1 MRTRFG
7 IITLFLVLVIAFSLK
22 GVAMSKENNGRAE
35 ANRYYAALEK
45 EFLKQAKQ
53 TLEEQGYSNC
63 GVTMTR
69 VTNEDGSRE
78 YTVLLHHRKFEW
90 LRQADRDSLTD
101 MLAAKGFTDGV
112 CTFVV
117 SICP

>member
-78 YTVLLHHRKFEW
+78 YTVLLHHKKLEW
-90 LRQADRDSLTD
+90 LGQADRDSLTN
-101 MLAAKGFTDGV
+101 MLAAKGFADGV

-117 SICP
+117 SVYP

>member
-69 VTNEDGSRE
+69 VTKEDGSRE

-90 LRQADRDSLTD
+90 LRQTEKDSLVD
-101 MLAAKGFTDGV
+101 VLAAKGFTDGV

-117 SICP
+117 SIYP